1 MVCSTCIHVSV
12 LVVNFAWF
20 KILHALTPATHS
32 YALLPVVI
40 QKHTLELVGMGL
52 YSGVGGNGVILW
64 SWWEWGY
71 NTLELVGIGLY
82 SGAGGNGVILWSWWE
97 WGYVYLSQ
105 AQTRQLD
112 DLIPSD

>member
-32 YALLPVVI
+32 YALLLVVI

-52 YSGVGGNGVILW
+52 CVLVTRMPWNCLSGTT
-64 SWWEWGY
+64 SM
-71 NTLELVGIGLY
+71 
-82 SGAGGNGVILWSWWE
+82 
-97 WGYVYLSQ
+97 
-105 AQTRQLD
+105 
-112 DLIPSD
+112 